1 MIMWKSLLLVQSHL
15 TSGSDNMS
23 PAISD
28 HITSIVTN
36 FIKGGNDRD
45 TETAGDSLQELDLVC
60 GLWSAIKSSFAAA
73 FLPSTAEIILIN
85 ILLRS
90 YNLVDEGVKV
100 AWSTMCTD
108 LAYVIGNPKVLVQA
122 VFNEKKGVRV
132 ETQRQLWIVIADSEL
147 FKLQEQEWEDI
158 LLFLSLPIQ

>member
-1 MIMWKSLLLVQSHL
+1 
-15 TSGSDNMS
+15 MS
-23 PAISD
+23 PAFSD

-60 GLWSAIKSSFAAA
+60 GLWSAIKSSFAAV

-108 LAYVIGNPKVLVQA
+108 LAYVIGNRKVLVQA

-132 ETQRQLWIVIADSEL
+132 ETQRQLWIVIAHSEL

>member
-23 PAISD
+23 PAFSD

-108 LAYVIGNPKVLVQA
+108 LVYVIGNPKVLVQA

>member
-1 MIMWKSLLLVQSHL
+1 
-15 TSGSDNMS
+15 MS
-23 PAISD
+23 PAFSD

>member
-1 MIMWKSLLLVQSHL
+1 
-15 TSGSDNMS
+15 MS
-23 PAISD
+23 PAFSG

>member
-23 PAISD
+23 PAFSG

>member
-1 MIMWKSLLLVQSHL
+1 
-15 TSGSDNMS
+15 
-23 PAISD
+23 
-28 HITSIVTN
+28 
-36 FIKGGNDRD
+36 
-45 TETAGDSLQELDLVC
+45 
-60 GLWSAIKSSFAAA
+60 
-73 FLPSTAEIILIN
+73 
-85 ILLRS
+85 
-90 YNLVDEGVKV
+90 
-100 AWSTMCTD
+100 MCTD